1 MNKFL
6 KMAAAALFAAF
17 LVLPG
22 MSRADAAMKLAVV
35 PLIIGEN
42 VEDDA
47 GLSPLPTVR
56 KFRNSSSIRNTT
68 LLIPIP

>member
-22 MSRADAAMKLAVV
+22 MSRADACRRAAHH
-35 PLIIGEN
+35 
-42 VEDDA
+42 
-47 GLSPLPTVR
+47 R
-56 KFRNSSSIRNTT
+56 
-68 LLIPIP
+68 

>member
-22 MSRADAAMKLAVV
+22 MSRADAAMKLAGV

-42 VEDDA
+42 VED
-47 GLSPLPTVR
+47 VR
-56 KFRNSSSIRNTT
+56 RGRR
-68 LLIPIP
+68 

>member
-22 MSRADAAMKLAVV
+22 MSRADATAFDE
-35 PLIIGEN
+35 PLRFK
-42 VEDDA
+42 D
-47 GLSPLPTVR
+47 
-56 KFRNSSSIRNTT
+56 F
-68 LLIPIP
+68 